1 MMSVVLFLRRCAQ
14 RFLDAT
20 TDHVQGWAWGDDEET
35 SERVVMFRFVCF
47 AGEIPSADQAGGWSE
62 AEKLVADGY

>member
-20 TDHVQGWAWGDDEET
+20 TDHVQGRAWGDDEET
-35 SERVVMFRFVCF
+35 SERVVVMFCVFRR
-47 AGEIPSADQAGGWSE
+47 GNPISRSSGRLERS
-62 AEKLVADGY
+62 